1 MITTR
6 DAVSSD
12 APALAR
18 LSGQL
23 GYPATQREVADRL
36 SRVTDPSQAR
46 VIVAV
51 DESREVI
58 AWTTVRTV
66 EHIHSEEHAEISGFV
81 VDENKRGRGVGR
93 LLMAETERWARERH
107 LPYIRLNANVTRTG
121 AHRFYQSL
129 GFTKAK
135 QSYVFKKELEAPSA
149 AT

>member
-6 DAVSSD
+6 DAAAAD

-23 GYPATQREVADRL
+23 GYPVTEREVSERI
-36 SRVTDPSQAR
+36 SRVTNPSQAR

-51 DESREVI
+51 EESKQVI

-81 VDENKRGRGVGR
+81 VDENKRGRGVGKI
-93 LLMAETERWARERH
+93 LMAEVERWARERK
-107 LPYIRLNANVTRTG
+107 LPFIRLNANVTRSV

-129 GFTKAK
+129 GFTTAK
-135 QSYVFKKELEAPSA
+135 QSYVFRKEL
-149 AT
+149 